1 MSNGRMNDS
10 DEEEDTV
17 QVWRL
22 QGFASRETR
31 AGISRR
37 WTSVLRSF
45 TMLAEEYNIL
55 GAWHAFL
62 NLPQDFS
69 QRLYYYFVPVLD
81 DK

>member
-1 MSNGRMNDS
+1 MNDS

-22 QGFASRETR
+22 QGFPSRETR

-37 WTSVLRSF
+37 WTSVRSF
-45 TMLAEEYNIL
+45 TMLAKEYIL
-55 GAWHAFL
+55 GVWHAFP
-62 NLPQDFS
+62 NLAEDFS
-69 QRLYYYFVPVLD
+69 QSLYYYFD